1 MNKDQV
7 KIILASILIAVG
19 LFAVYYNSNKVTED
33 SKRFKEEYEKLNNTT
48 NDNGKKIRN
57 VSIPKSNP
65 MKYITANSLV
75 EKMEKKETFIVYF
88 GFNECPWCRSVI
100 ETFIE
105 TAKENNIKKVYYV
118 DIKNIRDTYEL
129 DENNELIKTKK
140 GSNGYNKLL
149 EKLDNVLS
157 EYTLTDESGNKI
169 DTKEKRI
176 YAPNMVAVVK
186 GKAKYLTT
194 GISSKQTDAYMKL
207 TTSMKNETKKEYKKL
222 IEYIK

>member
-33 SKRFKEEYEKLNNTT
+33 SKKFKKEYEKLNNTT
-48 NDNGKKIRN
+48 NDTGKKIRN

-75 EKMEKKETFIVYF
+75 EKMENKETFIVYF

-118 DIKNIRDTYEL
+118 DIKDIRDTYEL

-207 TTSMKNETKKEYKKL
+207 TISMKNETKKEYKKL